1 MSRSR
6 KKLPIAGST
15 TAQSEKADKQR
26 SSRSNRRTN
35 KAILQKAK
43 YQFLE
48 DLDHLV
54 MELPKETASIWS
66 FSKDGKRYYH
76 YNDIA
81 DMERLL
87 RK

>member
-6 KKLPIAGST
+6 KKTPIAGVT

-26 SSRSNRRTN
+26 SSRSNRRAN
-35 KAILQKAK
+35 KVILQKAK

-54 MELPKETASIWS
+54 MELPRETVSIWS
-66 FSKDGKRYYH
+66 FSKDGKHYYFFEEIEDH
-76 YNDIA
+76 
-81 DMERLL
+81 ERVM